1 MNIGIR
7 AWRLFRARR
16 KSGISVRDHHARIAL
31 TTSLVYA
38 GLASL
43 WIFFS
48 AGLLRFFIHN
58 PKIITWLVHINSLI
72 FVAITAGL
80 LYLAQR
86 QRLKLHEREIT
97 GRKDAEDSLRKTN
110 RALHMIFSCNQ
121 ILIRATDETELL
133 KNICRL
139 VAGEGGYAMAWVG
152 YAVAD
157 ESKSVRPMAH
167 AGRES
172 GYVDNL
178 HLTWADTPLGRGPTG
193 QALRSGRVSLFR
205 NLYEDQDFAPWR
217 EEAQRRGYQSA
228 ISLPLTAGNHT
239 FGALNIYAG
248 SPDAFDPAET
258 DLLSKLADD
267 LAFGLAALHSRVEH
281 RRIEL
286 ALRGSEE
293 RLRLAQAAAKIGIFD
308 VDLVH
313 HHCTWTEEEEAIFGF
328 APGTY
333 DHTSDTFWELLHP
346 EDRERIRQMV
356 KQAIAERSEFNA
368 EYRFHR
374 QGDQALRWALMRGK
388 AVDDADGRPIRLL
401 GVNIDIT
408 EHKNAELALRM
419 SEALYHSLVEQM
431 PAGVF
436 LKNTEGRFVFVNS
449 LFCRL
454 QDTGPEDFLGK
465 LPAEVAAC
473 ETARQDP
480 GGLAAK
486 YAAPS
491 GTNHAWIMQ
500 HGKSIRE
507 EVEFTGINGQKQ
519 YMHVVSIPVRG
530 ADGKIIGTQGM
541 MFDITQRKQT
551 EEGYMRLATAVD
563 QAAEG
568 IVITDAVGLILY
580 VNPAFERT
588 SGYPR
593 SEVIGQNPRLLKSG
607 KQEPAFYE
615 RMWSVLTQG
624 RVWSGHLINRRK
636 DGSIFEEEAT
646 ISPIRN
652 ATGKITNFVAVKRDV
667 TREVALENQLRQSQ
681 KMEAIG
687 QLAGGIAHDFNNL
700 LTAIHA
706 NAAQLLTPPLTPW
719 ETAECSQQILEAA
732 ERAATL
738 TRQLLMFSRKQIMQ
752 PVTMDLNEVVAQTAK
767 MLQRILGED
776 ISLVSEP
783 AANLP
788 SVHADTGMIEQILL
802 NLAIN
807 SRDAMPKGGKLV
819 IATGTEL
826 LDDKPALRNTGATPG
841 LYVRLTILDTG
852 CGIPAEHLPRIFEPF
867 FTTKEPGKGTGLG
880 LATVYG
886 IVQQHHGC
894 ITVNSEAGQG
904 TTFRIYFPAVAG
916 KKAGKASGPG
926 IQKLPRGKELI
937 LLVEDELTVRLPVS
951 NMLQRFGYQVLT
963 TESGVEALKVW
974 QKHKDRIDLLLT
986 DIVMPDGMTGYDLAR
1001 QLLADKPELKV
1012 IYTSGYSADLG
1023 GRHSLLV
1030 EGVNFLQKPYAP
1042 QALSEILRKSLD
1054 AVADQKQRQFTFP
1067 RMVRAGL

>member
-1 MNIGIR
+1 MNLGLR
-7 AWRLFRARR
+7 AWRWLRARGR
-16 KSGISVRDHHARIAL
+16 SGVPQGDRHARIAL
-31 TTSLVYA
+31 ATSLGYA

-43 WIFFS
+43 WLMFS
-48 AGLLRFFIHN
+48 GGLLHAFIHN
-58 PKIITWLVHINSLI
+58 PRFIGWLPHINSLI
-72 FVAITAGL
+72 LVAITAGL
-80 LYLAQR
+80 LYLALR
-86 QRLKLHEREIT
+86 QRLKLQERETT

-139 VAGEGGYAMAWVG
+139 VAEEGGYAMAWVG

-157 ESKSVRPMAH
+157 ETKSVRPMAH

-172 GYVDNL
+172 GYVDTL
-178 HLTWADTPLGRGPTG
+178 HLTWDETPLGRGPVG
-193 QALRSGRVSLFR
+193 QTLRSGRMSLFR
-205 NLYEDQDFAPWR
+205 NLAEDSEFGPWR
-217 EEAQRRGYQSA
+217 DEALRRGYHSA
-228 ISLPLTAGNHT
+228 ISLPLTTGNHT

-248 SPDAFDPAET
+248 SPNAFDQAET

-267 LAFGLAALHSRVEH
+267 LAYGLAALHSRVEH
-281 RRIEL
+281 RRIEQ

-308 VDLVH
+308 VDLVRH
-313 HHCTWTEEEEAIFGF
+313 HATWTEEEEAIFGF

-333 DHTSDTFWELLHP
+333 NHKSDTFWELLHP

-374 QGDQALRWALMRGK
+374 HGDQALRWALMRGK

-454 QDTGPEDFLGK
+454 QDMGPEDFLGK
-465 LPAEVAAC
+465 LPAEVAAG

-486 YAAPS
+486 YAPPS
-491 GTNHAWIMQ
+491 GANHAWIMQ

-519 YMHVVSIPVRG
+519 FMHVVSIPVRG

-551 EEGYMRLATAVD
+551 EEGYMRLATAVE

-568 IVITDAVGLILY
+568 IVITDAVGTILY

-588 SGYPR
+588 SGYAR
-593 SEVIGQNPRLLKSG
+593 AEVIGQNPRLLKSG
-607 KQEPAFYE
+607 KQEAAFYQ
-615 RMWSVLTQG
+615 RMWTVLTQG

-636 DGSIFEEEAT
+636 DGSLFEEEAT

-681 KMEAIG
+681 KM
-687 QLAGGIAHDFNNL
+687 
-700 LTAIHA
+700 
-706 NAAQLLTPPLTPW
+706 
-719 ETAECSQQILEAA
+719 
-732 ERAATL
+732 
-738 TRQLLMFSRKQIMQ
+738 
-752 PVTMDLNEVVAQTAK
+752 
-767 MLQRILGED
+767 
-776 ISLVSEP
+776 
-783 AANLP
+783 
-788 SVHADTGMIEQILL
+788 
-802 NLAIN
+802 
-807 SRDAMPKGGKLV
+807 
-819 IATGTEL
+819 
-826 LDDKPALRNTGATPG
+826 
-841 LYVRLTILDTG
+841 
-852 CGIPAEHLPRIFEPF
+852 
-867 FTTKEPGKGTGLG
+867 
-880 LATVYG
+880 
-886 IVQQHHGC
+886 
-894 ITVNSEAGQG
+894 
-904 TTFRIYFPAVAG
+904 
-916 KKAGKASGPG
+916 
-926 IQKLPRGKELI
+926 
-937 LLVEDELTVRLPVS
+937 
-951 NMLQRFGYQVLT
+951 
-963 TESGVEALKVW
+963 
-974 QKHKDRIDLLLT
+974 
-986 DIVMPDGMTGYDLAR
+986 
-1001 QLLADKPELKV
+1001 
-1012 IYTSGYSADLG
+1012 
-1023 GRHSLLV
+1023 
-1030 EGVNFLQKPYAP
+1030 
-1042 QALSEILRKSLD
+1042 
-1054 AVADQKQRQFTFP
+1054 
-1067 RMVRAGL
+1067 